1 MQELLV
7 IMSVMSLSL
16 EKAIAVVGSQSAL
29 ARALVVS
36 PQAVNQ
42 WLKSKVPAER
52 VLEIEGATKGQ
63 VTRHDLRPD
72 LYPNPTDALPCGQR
86 RTDSQSEEAA

>member
-1 MQELLV
+1 MQDLLV
-7 IMSVMSLSL
+7 IMCAMSVSI
-16 EKAIAVVGSQSAL
+16 EKAIAVMGNQSAL
-29 ARALVVS
+29 ARALGVS

-52 VLEIEGATKGQ
+52 VLDIEAATSGQ

-72 LYPNPTDALPCGQR
+72 IYPLDDPAPKQGR
-86 RTDSQSEEAA
+86 AA

>member
-1 MQELLV
+1 
-7 IMSVMSLSL
+7 MSLSVG
-16 EKAIAVVGSQSAL
+16 KAVAIVGSQSAL
-29 ARALVVS
+29 ARALGVS

-52 VLEIEGATKGQ
+52 VLDIEFATNGQ

-72 LYPNPTDALPCGQR
+72 LYPNPTDALPRGR
-86 RTDSQSEEAA
+86 HHNDTQSEAAA